1 MKEYNHKEIE
11 IKIQSYWKENKS
23 FESDKKGKEFFVLD
37 MFPYPSGDGLHV
49 GHPRGYV
56 GSDVISQY
64 MRMKGF
70 NVLHPMGW
78 DAFGLPAEN
87 YAIKTG
93 VNPKITT
100 TKNVA
105 RFKQQMDLIGLSYD
119 WSKEINTTDPEYYK
133 WTQWIFLKLFNRGL
147 AYIKESPINWCP
159 SCKTGLANEEV
170 IAGKCERCD
179 TEVTKK
185 NIAQWVLRIT
195 EYSDRLLDG
204 LDKLDWPEKIKQM
217 QRNWIG
223 KSVGADIDF
232 KANDKVI
239 KVYTTRPDTI
249 FGVTFVVL
257 SPEHELVSKLT
268 TEDKKDEVDKYV
280 EETKNK
286 SDIERQTKSKTGVFI
301 GSYAINP
308 ANKKEIPIYIADYV
322 LPHYGYGAI
331 MAVPAHDERDE
342 EFAKEFNLEI
352 VSVIE
357 NSIVINSEQFNG
369 KENAISEFIKW
380 FEKEKFGK
388 QAINY
393 KLRDWIFSRQRY
405 WGEPIPLVFCESC
418 KEKIESGDI
427 KGFSKGEIDN
437 PGWIADEKLPLE
449 LPELEDFKP
458 TDDGNPPL
466 AKAEDWVNTTCPKCG
481 GLARRETNT
490 MPQWAGSCW
499 YFLRYIDNKNSKNIA
514 DKKLIKKWLPVDYYI
529 GGAEHAVLHLLYSRF
544 WTMVLHDEKVL
555 PFDEPFLKLRT
566 IGLILAEGGEKM
578 SKSKGN
584 VVNPDDVIEQYGA
597 DTFRTYEMFMGPFDQ
612 PIVWDINGIVGV
624 RRFIERVWKLQD
636 KIIDKDSNELVIKL
650 HQTIKKVTEDIEE
663 QKFNTAVA
671 VMMEFVNLAEKGITK
686 ESLRNFIRIL
696 FPFAP
701 HMSQEI
707 YGDDIVDSGWPKYD
721 VRFIV
726 QDKASII
733 VQVNGKVRANIEVD
747 RGSTEAEV
755 KKIVE
760 PQISKYL
767 EKEIKKVI
775 FVQDKLINFVT

>member
-388 QAINY
+388 QAVNY

-481 GLARRETNT
+481 GLARREINT

-671 VMMEFVNLAEKGITK
+671 AMMEFVNLAEKGITK

>member
-1 MKEYNHKEIE
+1 M
-11 IKIQSYWKENKS
+11 
-23 FESDKKGKEFFVLD
+23 
-37 MFPYPSGDGLHV
+37 
-49 GHPRGYV
+49 
-56 GSDVISQY
+56 
-64 MRMKGF
+64 
-70 NVLHPMGW
+70 
-78 DAFGLPAEN
+78 
-87 YAIKTG
+87 
-93 VNPKITT
+93 
-100 TKNVA
+100 
-105 RFKQQMDLIGLSYD
+105 
-119 WSKEINTTDPEYYK
+119 
-133 WTQWIFLKLFNRGL
+133 
-147 AYIKESPINWCP
+147 
-159 SCKTGLANEEV
+159 
-170 IAGKCERCD
+170 
-179 TEVTKK
+179 
-185 NIAQWVLRIT
+185 
-195 EYSDRLLDG
+195 
-204 LDKLDWPEKIKQM
+204 
-217 QRNWIG
+217 
-223 KSVGADIDF
+223 
-232 KANDKVI
+232 
-239 KVYTTRPDTI
+239 
-249 FGVTFVVL
+249 
-257 SPEHELVSKLT
+257 
-268 TEDKKDEVDKYV
+268 
-280 EETKNK
+280 
-286 SDIERQTKSKTGVFI
+286 
-301 GSYAINP
+301 
-308 ANKKEIPIYIADYV
+308 
-322 LPHYGYGAI
+322 
-331 MAVPAHDERDE
+331 
-342 EFAKEFNLEI
+342 
-352 VSVIE
+352 
-357 NSIVINSEQFNG
+357 
-369 KENAISEFIKW
+369 
-380 FEKEKFGK
+380 
-388 QAINY
+388 
-393 KLRDWIFSRQRY
+393 
-405 WGEPIPLVFCESC
+405 VFCESC
-418 KEKIESGDI
+418 KEKIESSDI

-481 GLARRETNT
+481 GLARREINT

-624 RRFIERVWKLQD
+624 RRFIERVWRLQD

-671 VMMEFVNLAEKGITK
+671 AMMEFVNLAEKGITK

>member
-11 IKIQSYWKENKS
+11 TKIQSYWKDNKS
-23 FESDKKGKEFFVLD
+23 FKSNKKRKEFFVLD

-481 GLARRETNT
+481 GLARREINT

-636 KIIDKDSNELVIKL
+636 KVIDKDSNELVIKL

-671 VMMEFVNLAEKGITK
+671 AMMEFVNLAEKGITK

>member
-223 KSVGADIDF
+223 KSVGADINF
-232 KANDKVI
+232 KVNDEVI

-249 FGVTFVVL
+249 FGVTFIVL

-268 TEDKKDEVDKYV
+268 TQDKKDEVDKYV

-301 GSYAINP
+301 GSCAINP

-624 RRFIERVWKLQD
+624 RRFIERVWRLQD

-671 VMMEFVNLAEKGITK
+671 AMMEFVNLAEKGITK